1 MAYKTEIQV
10 KVNGVAQLK
19 DLETTLTRVNALQTR
34 ISKKAAAKFVNI
46 GRLNSETKALDTFN
60 RALEKNVQ
68 LQERAAGV
76 RGSTRTGGA
85 TAGGRGGRAN
95 GGRPGGGVNR
105 LESLALGAGFP
116 LLFGGGAGQVLGGI
130 AGSFVGSGFGGQILG
145 SAIGG
150 GIEEFL
156 GGIADLGNALSI
168 TKPNLEA
175 LTEAL
180 GGANSEVGER
190 IRLIEKLEGKTA
202 ALEEAQRELTNLIG
216 GDGIASIQQYAQDT
230 NAIGSEFSKFFT
242 IMQANIAE
250 LINSSG
256 ILKSIIEQVGRA
268 TLLAQAERGK
278 EKDPQLALLFAQRE
292 NVGAAAGGPGLTAM
306 SNLQF
311 MGPDPIEEGRMRLE
325 IEDQIIKRQAELNAA
340 RNAGK
345 QTQLEELRLRF
356 AALENE
362 KQLKAEARE
371 KEIARITELRIQQS
385 GVQIQ
390 LNQLDNEQKIFGIR
404 QKAATA
410 GLRLEEARFNAELST
425 FQLQET
431 RLKRELETLQ
441 KKGIAFSKQAKLID
455 QIAENQ
461 VRQAKI
467 EFEVAKLRI
476 RQNIEQ
482 ARSARVQIDFEV
494 RRIKLQIQMAR
505 LKALEEEDDKRRAA
519 RLKQVN
525 AAGALANKLAGE
537 MAKAANTQLQTA
549 IKIGGEQEKI
559 ARNVLKGKLESIEA
573 ERVEARRAVQMQA
586 IATAAGKAA
595 NETSRMNN
603 SMSIG
608 SGPRKGETSRTSL
621 RIDPDVEAAVK
632 ASKPMG
638 FRNIFEL
645 TKALDEAQRIKNANM
660 RSRRHQES
668 ELARMSR
675 PSSSSYASSS
685 VYGTRPSPAS
695 GRGTATV
702 NVNTGPVMQFDN
714 EKYVSMKDF
723 ELALSE
729 LSRSQAAS
737 SRSYAG
743 RTYGGVG

>member
-150 GIEEFL
+150 EIEEFL
-156 GGIADLGNALSI
+156 GGIAKLGNALNT
-168 TKPNLEA
+168 TKPDLEA

-230 NAIGSEFSKFFT
+230 NAIGSEFSRFFT

-292 NVGAAAGGPGLTAM
+292 KAAAGARGPGLTAM

-311 MGPDPIEEGRMRLE
+311 MGPDPIEEGRIRLE
-325 IEDQIIKRQAELNAA
+325 IEDQIIKRQVELNAA

-362 KQLKAEARE
+362 RRLKAEARE
-371 KEIARITELRIQQS
+371 KEQARITELRIQQS

-404 QKAATA
+404 QQAATA

-586 IATAAGKAA
+586 IAAAAGRAA
-595 NETSRMNN
+595 DETNRMN
-603 SMSIG
+603 SSIG
-608 SGPRKGETSRTSL
+608 SGPRKGRTSRTSM

-638 FRNIFEL
+638 FRDIFEL
-645 TKALDEAQRIKNANM
+645 TEALDEAQRIKNANM
-660 RSRRHQES
+660 RSRRHQEF

-685 VYGTRPSPAS
+685 VYGARPSPTS